1 MAMSARAGSAFLVG
15 SYQRYLS
22 ATSHGHT
29 VPTCVSNRF
38 IGDTVVLVLPTG
50 QKSIRDGVLRVDLR
64 RTGSMLITRYQF
76 ALPRGG
82 AQVVLDG
89 VVGRVLDGVVGRAC
103 AGLRCAEALRKVT

>member
-1 MAMSARAGSAFLVG
+1 MAMSAWAGAAFLVG

-22 ATSHGHT
+22 ATSHI
-29 VPTCVSNRF
+29 VPKCVSNRF

-50 QKSIRDGVLRVDLR
+50 QKSIRAGLLRVDLR
-64 RTGSMLITRYQF
+64 RTGSMVITRYQF